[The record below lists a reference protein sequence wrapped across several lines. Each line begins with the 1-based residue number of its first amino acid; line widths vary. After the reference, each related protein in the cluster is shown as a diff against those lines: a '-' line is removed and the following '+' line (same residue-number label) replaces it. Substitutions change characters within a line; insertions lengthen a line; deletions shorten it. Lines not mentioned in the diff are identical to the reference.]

1 MSRFELPADLSF
13 NTEKVA
19 DPSAFAQKS
28 RAASWL
34 YLCGEEFAA
43 MEGGM
48 SYAQVER
55 AVPRSI
61 NVISDPPRILDLALA
76 RRHVAALDALPR
88 PTLTTCR
95 SGPRASA
102 VTYMYAGLRAGAD
115 PEDVV
120 AEAER
125 NGAPF
130 CKADDLKQWVRQP
143 IEALRREESSR

>member
-1 MSRFELPADLSF
+1 MSRFEFPKDLSF

-19 DPSAFAQKS
+19 DPSALARER

-34 YLCGEEFAA
+34 SLTGEEFAA
-43 MEGGM
+43 MEGGI
-48 SYAQVER
+48 SYAQIER

-61 NVISDPPRILDLALA
+61 NVISDPPRVLDVELAH
-76 RRHVAALDALPR
+76 RHVAALDELPR
-88 PTLTTCR
+88 PTLVTCR

-102 VTYMYAGLRAGAD
+102 VTYMYSGLRAGAD
-115 PEDVV
+115 PDEVL

-130 CKADDLKQWVRQP
+130 CKFDDYKQWVRQS
-143 IEALRREESSR
+143 IEALRREGT